1 MFKPTITKEWLLA
14 TMDLEGDGFAN
25 AGGIRD
31 KYPDE
36 EPSFFTTGT
45 SPSLTTVT
53 KEWLLATME
62 LEGDGFANA
71 RSETSPE
78 ELVDAH
84 VEEAR
89 GEELTGRIHFSAKSL
104 PQSKPRSTV
113 ALIK

>member
-1 MFKPTITKEWLLA
+1 MFKPTVTKEWLLA

-45 SPSLTTVT
+45 ITD
-53 KEWLLATME
+53 EWLLATME
-62 LEGDGFANA
+62 LEGDGFINA
-71 RSETSPE
+71 GGIRSETPPE

-89 GEELTGRIHFSAKSL
+89 DEELTGRIHFSAKSL
-104 PQSKPRSTV
+104 PQSKPRSPVT
-113 ALIK
+113 LIKQ